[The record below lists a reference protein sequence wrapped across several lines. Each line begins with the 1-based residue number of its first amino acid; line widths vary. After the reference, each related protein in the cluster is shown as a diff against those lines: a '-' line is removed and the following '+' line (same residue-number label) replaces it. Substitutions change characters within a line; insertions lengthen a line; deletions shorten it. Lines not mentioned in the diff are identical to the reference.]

1 MTVNQSIL
9 AFERAAPW
17 VGDDLPALAPGLRIG
32 FLFNHDQPH
41 QVAHS
46 LPVALEL
53 RHLLPGAEIVLAT
66 TNPVVEAEVRR
77 LAGAEL
83 GGFTHVTLG
92 FTSSWRRAAVKMLEP
107 FVPAAKVAI
116 YGDNL
121 DFFRGLDLLVVA
133 EKTSLILK
141 DHYHL
146 DLPIVHTRHGA
157 GDRAVGFNAESAK
170 FDLTLVAGPKIRDRL
185 VTESGVAA
193 DRVKVVGYPKFDIV
207 GDDRPAFGFADPSRP
222 TVLYNPH
229 FSPRLSSWFTD
240 GPRIL
245 DFFRSSRDYN
255 LIFAPHVM
263 LFHRRFSASVERLR
277 IRRVPRI
284 DPAIY
289 DAPNIH
295 VDLGSAASVDMT
307 YTRAA
312 DIYIGDVSSQVYE
325 FLRTPKPALFVR
337 LPEDAG
343 RETLDHFRAG
353 EVVDAGADIGAALSR
368 AIDKQPAR
376 VSIQRQLF
384 NRTFDLGERPSSLRA
399 ALAIRDLLA
408 RTNAR

>member
-1 MTVNQSIL
+1 MNQRAL
-9 AFERAAPW
+9 AFDRAAPW
-17 VGDDLPALAPGLRIG
+17 VGHDLPFLAPGLRVG

-53 RHLLPGAEIVLAT
+53 RHLLPGADIILAT
-66 TNPVVEAEVRR
+66 TNPVIEAEVRR
-77 LAGAEL
+77 LAGDEIDA
-83 GGFTHVTLG
+83 FTHVRLG
-92 FTSSWRRAAVKMLEP
+92 FGSTWKRGAVRLLEP

-121 DFFRGLDLLVVA
+121 EFFRSLDLMVVA

-141 DHYHL
+141 DHYGL

-157 GDRAVGFNAESAK
+157 GDRSVGFNAESAK
-170 FDLTLVAGPKIRDRL
+170 FDLTLVAGSKIRDRL
-185 VTESGVAA
+185 VSETGVSPAK
-193 DRVKVVGYPKFDIV
+193 VQVVGYPKFDIV
-207 GDDRPAFGFADPSRP
+207 GDSRPSFGFADPSKP

-245 DFFRSSRDYN
+245 EFFRNSRDYN

-277 IRRVPRI
+277 IRRVPKI
-284 DPAIY
+284 DPRVHEAR
-289 DAPNIH
+289 NIH
-295 VDLGSAASVDMT
+295 VDLGSPASVDMT

-312 DIYIGDVSSQVYE
+312 DIYLGDVSSQIYE
-325 FLRTPKPALFVR
+325 FLRTPKPALFIR
-337 LPEDAG
+337 PEADKEAI
-343 RETLDHFRAG
+343 DHFMAG
-353 EVVDAGADIGAALSR
+353 EVVDPGADIGSALAR

-376 VSIQRQLF
+376 VPVQRQLF
-384 NRTFDLGERPSSLRA
+384 KRTFDLGERPSSLRA
-399 ALAIRDLLA
+399 ALAVRDLLA
-408 RTNAR
+408 RTAGL

>member
-1 MTVNQSIL
+1 MNQSLL

-17 VGDDLPALAPGLRIG
+17 VEEGLPALAPGLRVG

-53 RHLLPGAEIVLAT
+53 KHLLPGAEIVLAT

-77 LAGAEL
+77 LAATEL
-83 GGFTHVTLG
+83 AGFTQARLG
-92 FTSSWRRAAVKMLEP
+92 FNSAWRRTAVKLLEP

-121 DFFRGLDLLVVA
+121 EFFRSLDLLVVS

-141 DHYHL
+141 GHYGL

-157 GDRAVGFNAESAK
+157 GDRSVGFNAESAR
-170 FDLTLVAGPKIRDRL
+170 FDLSLVAGPKIRDRL
-185 VTESGVAA
+185 VHEAGVSPEQ
-193 DRVKVVGYPKFDIV
+193 VKVVGYPKFDIV
-207 GDDRPAFGFADPSRP
+207 GGERPDIGFADPSRP

-245 DFFRSSRDYN
+245 DFFRTSRDYN
-255 LIFAPHVM
+255 LVFAPHVM
-263 LFHRRFSASVERLR
+263 LFHRRFTASVERLR

-284 DPAIY
+284 DPRIY
-289 DAPNIH
+289 EAPNIH
-295 VDLGSAASVDMT
+295 VDLGSPASVDMS
-307 YTRAA
+307 YTRNA
-312 DIYIGDVSSQVYE
+312 DIYIGDVSSQIYE
-325 FLRTPKPALFVR
+325 FLRTPKPALFIR
-337 LPEDAG
+337 PPGSGED
-343 RETLDHFRAG
+343 RENLDHFRAG
-353 EVVDAGADIGAALSR
+353 EVVDSGADIGAALLR

-376 VSIQRQLF
+376 VSIQRHLF
-384 NRTFDLGERPSSLRA
+384 NRTFDLAERPSSLRA
-399 ALAIRDLLA
+399 ALAIRELLA
-408 RTNAR
+408 GPDGR